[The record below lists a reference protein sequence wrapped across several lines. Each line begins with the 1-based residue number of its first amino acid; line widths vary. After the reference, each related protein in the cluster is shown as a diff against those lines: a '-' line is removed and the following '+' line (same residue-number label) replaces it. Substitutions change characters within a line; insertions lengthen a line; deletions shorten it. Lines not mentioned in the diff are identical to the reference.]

1 MSTTK
6 FSKDN
11 KIALAQLMQ
20 EQYYSSAV
28 AVFQKFTSSKDTKMQ
43 KELFYYLITMYMK
56 KHHGESR

>member
-20 EQYYSSAV
+20 VQFV
-28 AVFQKFTSSKDTKMQ
+28 VFEKFTSS
-43 KELFYYLITMYMK
+43 
-56 KHHGESR
+56 